1 MGNRVIRSYTSEPWN
16 EQKSMVC
23 LDTCG
28 EADIRNNLFIG
39 DILSREVER
48 KERENEEAG
57 GCYP

>member
-1 MGNRVIRSYTSEPWN
+1 MIRSYTSEPWN